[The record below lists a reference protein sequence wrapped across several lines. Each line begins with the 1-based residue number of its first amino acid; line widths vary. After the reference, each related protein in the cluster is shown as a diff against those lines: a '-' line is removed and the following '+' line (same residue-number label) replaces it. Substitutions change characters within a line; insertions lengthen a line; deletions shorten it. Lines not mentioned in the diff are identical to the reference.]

1 MRVKKMQ
8 MTGVVALGV
17 AVFLLDV
24 VLSRRAEGK

>member
-1 MRVKKMQ
+1 MKVKTMQ
-8 MTGVVALGV
+8 MTGVVVLGV